1 MVSSSQGTNGHQ
13 RQGHSATQ
21 LSSSPK
27 WSPRLQDTSFLMP
40 PDQGGIKQDSQSWPP
55 TPQGD
60 LKALGPTRSLCQLSL
75 TGPWC
80 LKPPHALPSPYL
92 SPLLICPWASIHAVF
107 HLGIP
112 SPSPA
117 WPHSVLLGSH
127 DPSLP
132 LPGGHLFCLLWGKQL
147 FSLGISGN
155 SHRRSHTPA
164 LGCPLPPRGVN
175 MVQGLG
181 TRQCCC
187 CCLMDE

>member
-21 LSSSPK
+21 QSSSPK

-112 SPSPA
+112 SPPLA
-117 WPHSVLLGSH
+117 
-127 DPSLP
+127 
-132 LPGGHLFCLLWGKQL
+132 LPGPTQSSLGPMTHLCPYLGGICFVSSGESNFFLLASLETAIDVPTPLLWAA
-147 FSLGISGN
+147 
-155 SHRRSHTPA
+155 H
-164 LGCPLPPRGVN
+164 CLPGV
-175 MVQGLG
+175 
-181 TRQCCC
+181 
-187 CCLMDE
+187 